1 MSFTDYLKKRKEKI
15 LFAAVSLLG
24 PAVVLGASADIDWA
38 NITDIITGL
47 AENLIPAMVTLVT
60 AAVPLLV
67 ILAIVGF
74 ILAFLKRILEMLHFQ
89 M

>member
-1 MSFTDYLKKRKEKI
+1 MSFKDYIQKRKEKI
-15 LFAAVSLLG
+15 LFALVSLAFPLAG
-24 PAVVLGASADIDWA
+24 YAASAAIDWN
-38 NITDIITGL
+38 NITGIITGL

-74 ILAFLKRILEMLHFQ
+74 ILAFLKRILDMLHFQ

>member
-1 MSFTDYLKKRKEKI
+1 MEMKKWIVERKAK
-15 LFAAVSLLG
+15 LAFALVTLAA
-24 PAVVLGASADIDWA
+24 PAFGLAASADIDWA
-38 NITDIITGL
+38 NITSIIQGL
-47 AENLIPAMVTLVT
+47 ADNLIPAMVSLVT

-74 ILAFLKRILEMLHFQ
+74 ILAFLKRILDMLHFQ